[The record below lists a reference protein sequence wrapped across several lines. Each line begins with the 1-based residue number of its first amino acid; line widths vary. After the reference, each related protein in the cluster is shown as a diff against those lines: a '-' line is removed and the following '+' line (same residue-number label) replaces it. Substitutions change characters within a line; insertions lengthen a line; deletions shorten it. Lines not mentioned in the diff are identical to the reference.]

1 MVRRWLG
8 SGGRFGRA
16 EQRLVRA
23 TNTSTTSGRQIS
35 RLRYRSATVTPVVEG
50 TEGPASED
58 NRTPQPFNLGLVNSA
73 RVYDYLLG
81 GKDNREID
89 RDMADQ
95 MLSRAP
101 EIKTL
106 AWFTRSFMLKAVEMA
121 AAAGIRQFLDL
132 GSGIPSSP
140 NVHEVAREIE
150 PSARVVYVDYD
161 PVVHAHCDALLAKPR
176 GVTALLGDVRR
187 PHDILDQL
195 KNHTLIDFDEPV
207 AITLISVLH
216 YVMDDEHPAEIIA
229 AFRDQLAPGSYLA
242 ISHGSVDSDPEILQV
257 LAGTNDTS
265 AQVTFRST
273 AQTEAFFAGFEL
285 LEPGVVPVQQWLR
298 PDLPDTRMVMLG
310 GIGRK
315 P

>member
-1 MVRRWLG
+1 MV
-8 SGGRFGRA
+8 
-16 EQRLVRA
+16 EE
-23 TNTSTTSGRQIS
+23 TD
-35 RLRYRSATVTPVVEG
+35 
-50 TEGPASED
+50 GPALEPG
-58 NRTPQPFNLGLVNSA
+58 RTPQPFDPNELNSA

-81 GKDNREID
+81 GKDSREVD
-89 RDMADQ
+89 RDMGDE

-121 AAAGIRQFLDL
+121 AEAGIHQFIDL

-140 NVHEVAREIE
+140 NVHEVARGID

-176 GVTALLGDVRR
+176 GVSALLGDVRR
-187 PHDILDQL
+187 PQEVLDQL
-195 KNHTLIDFDEPV
+195 KNHTQIDFSEPV

-216 YVMDDEHPAEIIA
+216 YVMDEEGPADIVA

-242 ISHGSVDSDPEILQV
+242 ISHGSLDSSPEILEV
-257 LAGTNDTS
+257 LAGTKGSS

-273 AQTEAFFAGFEL
+273 AQTEAFLDGFEL

-298 PDLPDTRMVMLG
+298 PDLPETRMVMLG
-310 GIGRK
+310 AIGRK

>member
-1 MVRRWLG
+1 MV
-8 SGGRFGRA
+8 
-16 EQRLVRA
+16 Q
-23 TNTSTTSGRQIS
+23 
-35 RLRYRSATVTPVVEG
+35 G
-50 TEGPASED
+50 TEGPAPEHD
-58 NRTPQPFNLGLVNSA
+58 RTPRPFTPEQLNSA

-81 GKDNREID
+81 GKDNLEID
-89 RDMADQ
+89 RDMGDR

-121 AAAGIRQFLDL
+121 AEAGIRQFLDL
-132 GSGIPSSP
+132 GSGIPNSP

-161 PVVHAHCDALLAKPR
+161 PVVRAHCDALLAKPR

-187 PHDILDQL
+187 PLDILDQL
-195 KNHTLIDFDEPV
+195 KSQRLMDFGEPV
-207 AITLISVLH
+207 AVTLVSVLH

-242 ISHGSVDSDPEILQV
+242 ITHGSSDSAPEILQV
-257 LAGTNDTS
+257 LAGTHDTS
-265 AQVTFRST
+265 AQVSFRSA

-298 PDLPDTRMVMLG
+298 PGLPETRMVMLG